1 MTNALRIL
9 RVGEVM
15 SPIVA
20 GDPGVP
26 RGTFELARRL
36 GAALGDRLG
45 CRVDL
50 DWVERLLVLP
60 FVTHRDPR
68 RPDPPTQLADGALC
82 VDLGPDD
89 HDTWSS
95 FRSVTRDD
103 QDPES
108 VAKRAQVWRLPIS
121 PYRRQRHSSP
131 GWWTDV
137 FDRGFTALGPTG
149 LSGVTVVD
157 FTSMW
162 AGPLC
167 TALLAAT
174 GATVVKIEPDCRLDG
189 LRFGDGDD
197 GRGLSPM
204 FRALNGSKELA
215 SWDLRHCSHR
225 SEFEQLVRSA
235 DLVVNSFSPRV
246 LTNLGIAH
254 DAMATLSPGIA
265 SLSIT
270 AFPEATPEA
279 DWVAY
284 GSGVHAASGLAW
296 DGETFEA
303 PAFSYPDPLAGL
315 VAAVVALD
323 QLTGAQPPERRV
335 SLLEAIAPLEPP
347 EPGQLALSPVV
358 KTEPGFEVRKLVGSG
373 G

>member
-1 MTNALRIL
+1 
-9 RVGEVM
+9 M
-15 SPIVA
+15 SPVID

-26 RGTFELARRL
+26 RGTFDLARRL
-36 GAALGDRLG
+36 GEALGDRLG
-45 CRVDL
+45 CSVDL

-60 FVTHRDPR
+60 FVTHNDPR
-68 RPDPPTQLADGALC
+68 RPDPPTELAGGALC

-89 HDTWSS
+89 HDTWSR
-95 FRSVTRDD
+95 FRSVTQVD

-108 VAKRAQVWRLPIS
+108 VARRAQVWRLPIT
-121 PYRRQRHSSP
+121 PYRRARYSNP
-131 GWWTDV
+131 GWWTDI
-137 FDRGFTALGPTG
+137 FDRGFTGFGSAG
-149 LSGVTVVD
+149 LRGVTVVD

-167 TALLAAT
+167 TALLAAA

-246 LTNLGIAH
+246 LTNLGITH
-254 DAMATLSPGIA
+254 DAMAALSPGIA

-284 GSGVHAASGLAW
+284 GPGVHAASGLAW
-296 DGETFEA
+296 SGETFEA

-323 QLTGAQPPERRV
+323 QLTGTQPPERRV
-335 SLLEAIAPLEPP
+335 SLLEAVAPLEPP
-347 EPGQLALSPVV
+347 EPGQLGLLPTVT
-358 KTEPGFEVRKLVGSG
+358 TEPRFEVRELAGTDG
-373 G
+373 